1 MPIVAK
7 TQRVLG
13 VDKYLI
19 EFKIIIL
26 KRAKITA
33 LTPPRRFLAAK
44 IRNKRKNNHSR
55 KFSNHTAQ
63 PFHKSQRAVS
73 NKAQTDNNSNT
84 FYIEK

>member
-26 KRAKITA
+26 TRDKITA
-33 LTPPRRFLAAK
+33 LTPPPF
-44 IRNKRKNNHSR
+44 
-55 KFSNHTAQ
+55 FSSKH
-63 PFHKSQRAVS
+63 
-73 NKAQTDNNSNT
+73 
-84 FYIEK
+84 